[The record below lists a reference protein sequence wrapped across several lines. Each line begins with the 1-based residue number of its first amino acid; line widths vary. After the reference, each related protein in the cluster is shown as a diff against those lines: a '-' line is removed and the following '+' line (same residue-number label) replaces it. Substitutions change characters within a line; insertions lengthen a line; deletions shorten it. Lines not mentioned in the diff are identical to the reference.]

1 MKFPK
6 IIYKRRIKMNGV
18 LPNKDTYVQC
28 TYRDHSLNAAINLN
42 KSLDKAL
49 NGTQL
54 KRYSKKQ
61 NKYSKNL

>member
-1 MKFPK
+1 
-6 IIYKRRIKMNGV
+6 MNGV